1 MQANRFFAAI
11 TLAFLSACSGSG
23 ATVGSSGAATPS
35 PSPMPSVT
43 GTPSTAT
50 AVPTMGPS
58 PTSHGVAVYETTAND
73 SETITRKPDLAF
85 QSGTGSQNTQ
95 ITVSPGTQYQTLTA
109 GFGVAMTD
117 TGACLLQTQIAPGQ
131 RGAVMQQLFSA
142 SSGIG
147 LSYVRVPMGGTD
159 FNVSEQP
166 YTYDDLP
173 AGQTDPTLAHFSIDH
188 DRAYIIPAL
197 QQALA
202 INPTIVFDSAPWSP
216 PAWMK
221 TDDSLVPKTDTST
234 LLPQYY
240 GPYAQYFVKFLNAYA
255 AAGIDV
261 TQMSVQNE
269 PLNAFLGV
277 PSPTIAGM
285 TLTPVQAAQFVND
298 DLIPALQAAGN
309 STTGILAY
317 DFVWEVD
324 ASWVPPFLTLAQSNT
339 KAIAYHCYLS
349 DPTTMTAYNAAYHL
363 PQFETECASKLSVLF
378 PAQMAIRSL
387 RNYAAGVQLW
397 TVAVDQN
404 YGPKYGAGCEGLTG
418 TTYSGQQCTAPIMV
432 DTANGSYELSDDFWE
447 LGQFSRFIRP
457 GAVRIDST
465 QPVACTSGPVPPPCG
480 PEGVA
485 FANADGT
492 HVLVVTSHLGT
503 AQTFDVVEN
512 GQHFTYTLPD
522 GATVTF
528 VWRPA

>member
-1 MQANRFFAAI
+1 MGASAAP
-11 TLAFLSACSGSG
+11 GS
-23 ATVGSSGAATPS
+23 
-35 PSPMPSVT
+35 
-43 GTPSTAT
+43 
-50 AVPTMGPS
+50 
-58 PTSHGVAVYETTAND
+58 VAVYQTTAND
-73 SETITRKPDLAF
+73 SQTLTRLPDLTFA
-85 QSGTGSQNTQ
+85 SGSGSQTTQ
-95 ITVSPGTQYQTLTA
+95 LTVTPGTQYQTLTA

-117 TGACLLQTQIAPGQ
+117 TGAWLLQTQVAPGL
-131 RGAVMQQLFSA
+131 RSVVMQQLFSA
-142 SSGIG
+142 SNGIG

-173 AGQTDPTLAHFSIDH
+173 AGHTDPTLAQFSIDH
-188 DRAYIIPAL
+188 DRSYIIPAL

-202 INPTIVFDSAPWSP
+202 LNPGIVFDSAPWSP

-240 GPYAQYFVKFLNAYA
+240 APYAQYFVKFLNAYA
-255 AAGIDV
+255 GAGIKI
-261 TQMSVQNE
+261 TQMSIQNE

-298 DLIPALQAAGN
+298 DLIPAFQAAGN
-309 STTGILAY
+309 TTTGVLAY

-324 ASWVPPFLTLAQSNT
+324 ASWVPPFLALARSNT

-349 DPTTMTAYNAAYHL
+349 DPTTMTVYDATYHL

-378 PAQMAIRSL
+378 PAQTAIRSL

-397 TVAVDQN
+397 TVAVDQD
-404 YGPKYGAGCEGLTG
+404 YGPKYGAGCEGITG

-432 DTANGSYELSDDFWE
+432 NTATGAYQLSDDFWE
-447 LGQFSRFIRP
+447 LGQFSRFIHQ

-465 QPVACTSGPVPPPCG
+465 QPIACTSGPVPPPCG

-485 FANADGT
+485 FANPDGT

-503 AQTFDVVEN
+503 PQTFDVIEN
-512 GQHFTYTLPD
+512 GQHFTYTIPD

-528 VWRPA
+528 VWRPK